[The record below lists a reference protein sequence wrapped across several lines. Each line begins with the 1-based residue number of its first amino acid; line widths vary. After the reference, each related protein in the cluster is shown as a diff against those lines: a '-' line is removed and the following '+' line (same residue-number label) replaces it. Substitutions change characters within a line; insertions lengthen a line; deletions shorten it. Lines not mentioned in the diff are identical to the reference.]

1 MKSGG
6 EVMSGFQTVLFWF
19 FVFLP
24 VILFLI
30 ALARTSWVM
39 IIVSLLFALPLVFF
53 VSWITD
59 QYGAVFVVLSIHV
72 VTGVWLWTKRQR
84 LDF

>member
-1 MKSGG
+1 
-6 EVMSGFQTVLFWF
+6 MSLFQTILFWF

-59 QYGAVFVVLSIHV
+59 HYGAVIVVLVFHI